1 MTFHPADLGRAVV
14 AAVEGP
20 GMVRTHFQPIADVA
34 RGVVTGYEALARFNG
49 PPDLSPD
56 RWFAAAYAH
65 GVGERLEARAL
76 STALAARDALPP
88 NAFLTVNVG
97 PAALLSEPVADV
109 LAGEGDLRGVV
120 IEITEQ
126 QPIDDYDAVSAA
138 LAPLREA
145 GAMLA
150 VDDAGAGFS
159 SLMHITTLRPDL
171 VKVDRGLVAGIDTDP
186 TRAAVIETL
195 GIFASRLDAWLLAE
209 GVETAGELERL
220 LALGVPLAQGWLLGR
235 PAPAM
240 TGIAAEAAAI
250 CRHRAELAD
259 RSELLGMTEVAPR
272 VSSPASDGELAEAF
286 LRHPGC
292 SWAAIVDE
300 FDRPVALVARGGGL
314 RTRRRVPALCVMA
327 GDRVPDI
334 ARRMVTR
341 DAGDRFTPLAMCDE
355 IGRLCGLIPVERIM
369 ERLADAV
376 EGRRDAGVRQTA

>member
-1 MTFHPADLGRAVV
+1 VDLAAAV
-14 AAVEGP
+14 AAAVDGP
-20 GMVRTHFQPIADVA
+20 GVLRAHYQPIADLA

-49 PPDLSPD
+49 PPDMSPD
-56 RWFAAAYAH
+56 RWFAAAYGH
-65 GVGERLEARAL
+65 GLGERLEARAL
-76 STALAARDALPP
+76 ATALAGRDALPP

-97 PAALLSEPVADV
+97 PAALLSEPVAEV
-109 LAGEGDLRGVV
+109 LARAGDLRGVV

-126 QPIDDYDAVSAA
+126 HPIDDYDAVNAA

-209 GVETAGELERL
+209 GVETSGELERL
-220 LALGVPLAQGWLLGR
+220 LALGVPLAQGWFLGR
-235 PAPAM
+235 PGPAM
-240 TGIAAEAAAI
+240 AGIATEAAAI
-250 CRHRAELAD
+250 CRRRAELAD
-259 RSELLGMTEVAPR
+259 HSELLGMTEIAPR
-272 VSSPASDGELAEAF
+272 VSSRASDGELAEAF

-300 FDRPVALVARGGGL
+300 FDRPVSIVARGGGL
-314 RTRRRVPALCVMA
+314 RARRRVPALCVMA

-334 ARRMVTR
+334 ARRIVTR
-341 DAGDRFTPLAMCDE
+341 EAGDRFTPLAMCDE

-369 ERLADAV
+369 ERDV
-376 EGRRDAGVRQTA
+376 VTVTRRRSAGVRRTA